1 MTLNLLK
8 RVSQIESNIRVHDKI
23 AKKYEQIHGEIY
35 NEIEQSRLKETL
47 QKALSYIR
55 TENSQ
60 KLALD
65 FGCGAGNLTAHL
77 TQLGCHVLA
86 CDVSQGFLDLVQT
99 RKYPTSVKSLKLN
112 GIDLSNVADGTVD
125 IVATYSV
132 LHHVPKYIDILAEFV
147 RVLKPGGVIFIDH
160 ELSSEIWAP
169 TSARSAF
176 LAEMPTI
183 VDGKWKKYFRL
194 QNYIDWFILKFINP
208 RYQTE
213 GDIHVFKDDHIEWDK
228 VATALVASGADI
240 ISESDYLLFKRGYD
254 SAIYEKFKDKT
265 SDMHFLIARKHQ
277 NGGTDFN
284 LNGRRQMHAAVGDRL
299 VAGVTVHALEHAKGD
314 Q

>member
-1 MTLNLLK
+1 MPLYRSETA
-8 RVSQIESNIRVHDKI
+8 SQIESNIRAHDKI
-23 AKKYEQIHGEIY
+23 AKKYERIHGEIY
-35 NEIEQSRLKETL
+35 NETEQRRLKEAL

-77 TQLGCHVLA
+77 TQLGCDVLA
-86 CDVSQGFLDLVQT
+86 CDVSQGFLDLVQS
-99 RKYPTSVKSLKLN
+99 RQYPTSVKSIKIN
-112 GIDLSNVADGTVD
+112 GSDLLNVADGTVD

-132 LHHVPKYIDILAEFV
+132 LHHVPEYIDILAEFV

-160 ELSSEIWAP
+160 ELTSEFWEP
-169 TSARSAF
+169 TSVRSAY
-176 LAEMPTI
+176 LAEMATI
-183 VDGKWKKYFRL
+183 VGGKWKKYFRP
-194 QNYIDWFILKFINP
+194 QNYIDWFIWKFINP
-208 RYQTE
+208 RYRAE

-240 ISESDYLLFKRGYD
+240 VSERDYLLFKRGYD
-254 SAIYEKFKDKT
+254 KAVYEKFKDKT

-277 NGGTDFN
+277 RKAN
-284 LNGRRQMHAAVGDRL
+284 
-299 VAGVTVHALEHAKGD
+299 
-314 Q
+314 